1 MEPRVGNKYKLGRK
15 IGSGSFGEIYLG
27 KLWHVGQTSGLNS
40 KRQSFENEH
49 QLISLRCH
57 PPEKHGKKHGE
68 NNFPGLLSHFCFL
81 KVE

>member
-27 KLWHVGQTSGLNS
+27 KLWHFAQTSGLNS

-49 QLISLRCH
+49 QLISLRYR
-57 PPEKHGKKHGE
+57 PLEKHGE
-68 NNFPGLLSHFCFL
+68 TNFPGLLSHFCFL
-81 KVE
+81 KVEEL